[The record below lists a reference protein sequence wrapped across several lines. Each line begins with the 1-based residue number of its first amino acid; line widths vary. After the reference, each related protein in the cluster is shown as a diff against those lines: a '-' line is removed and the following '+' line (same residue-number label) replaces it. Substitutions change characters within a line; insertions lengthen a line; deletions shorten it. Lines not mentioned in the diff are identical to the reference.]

1 MSDNPYQ
8 PPVASVIPE
17 PPPAPPAALANSEPR
32 GLGGWLVLVMIGLI
46 VSPIRIGILIG
57 TLVLSVFQ
65 NGTWEALTTPGS
77 EHYHP
82 LWAPLLIF
90 ELAIN
95 GILILAG
102 VTLLALFF
110 TKSRRFPRMFIL
122 YVAVTLIF
130 QIADYVLAEQIPAV
144 AAEGAESLVEIARTV
159 ITAIIWVPYML
170 VSKRVKNTFV

>member
-8 PPVASVIPE
+8 PPTASVIPE
-17 PPPAPPAALANSEPR
+17 PPPAPPATLANSEPR

-46 VSPIRIGILIG
+46 VSPIRIGILVG
-57 TLVLSVFQ
+57 TIVLSLFQ
-65 NGTWEALTTPGS
+65 GGTWEVLTTPGS

-95 GILILAG
+95 GAFILAG
-102 VTLLALFF
+102 VALLALFF
-110 TKSRRFPRMFIL
+110 AKSRRFPRMFIL
-122 YVAVTLIF
+122 YVAISLIF
-130 QIADYVLAEQIPAV
+130 QIVDYVLGEQIPAV
-144 AAEGAESLVEIARTV
+144 AAAGAESNVEIARTV
-159 ITAIIWVPYML
+159 ITAVIWVPYML

>member
-8 PPVASVIPE
+8 PPASSVIPE
-17 PPPAPPAALANSEPR
+17 PPPTPPAALADNEPR
-32 GLGGWLVLVMIGLI
+32 GLGGWLILVMIGLI
-46 VSPIRIGILIG
+46 LSPIKIGILIG
-57 TLVLSVFQ
+57 SIVFPLFQ
-65 NGTWEALTTPGS
+65 GGTWEVLTTPGS

-90 ELAIN
+90 EFTIN
-95 GILILAG
+95 GTLILAG
-102 VTLLALFF
+102 VALLVLFF

-130 QIADYVLAEQIPAV
+130 QIADYVLGEQIPAV
-144 AAEGAESLVEIARTV
+144 AAESAESTVEIARTV

-170 VSKRVKNTFV
+170 VSKRVKNTFI